1 MTGRLL
7 NRRQVFLALAAG
19 GVAAGK
25 WLHADTETATT
36 DDKIDLAKVPA
47 KVKEAANKALPKAK
61 WTGASK
67 SEEDGKVTYELEGE
81 DAAKHY
87 VWVELTADAKV
98 NEVGSEIA
106 FGTVPQL
113 VTAAL
118 KKKFPRFV
126 VASSYEARHEGK
138 VIRYDFEG
146 KRPRDKKEI
155 TVSVS
160 SDGKEIEID
169 KD

>member
-1 MTGRLL
+1 MTRRLL
-7 NRRQVFLALAAG
+7 SRRQVFFALAAG

-25 WLHADTETATT
+25 WLHADTEAATT

-47 KVKEAANKALPKAK
+47 KVKEAASKALPKAK

-106 FGTVPQL
+106 FGAVPQ
-113 VTAAL
+113 
-118 KKKFPRFV
+118 PRNGGAQEEV
-126 VASSYEARHEGK
+126 PS
-138 VIRYDFEG
+138 IRC
-146 KRPRDKKEI
+146 R
-155 TVSVS
+155 
-160 SDGKEIEID
+160 ID
-169 KD
+169 LRGAP